1 MKIKGFIAIIL
12 ASLML
17 LCGCAADPSGVPDNT
32 PEITPEI
39 TPENTQEASH
49 HEHTGYVIAAP
60 APHEYAADP
69 NSIVS
74 EDGAVDHEKYN
85 SMYEEWVK
93 QLNARREE
101 AKSAPDMRSFT
112 EGLLTELMKKTGD
125 NNLVFSPANIFVA
138 LTMVAETAEGETQR
152 EILSVLG
159 AKDMESL
166 RNAAA
171 ALIKAEPVDDGIT
184 KCTIANSLWLNDK
197 YSFVTETLERLA
209 QVYEASSFWGDPCDG
224 AFVQALRDWLNDNT
238 GGLLK
243 DAVNNVELD
252 PYTVLAIAST
262 IYFKA
267 AWENEYNKNA
277 TAPMTFHAPS
287 GDIECDFMHKS
298 VHGGYYKGEGFS
310 AVGDVLK
317 GGAGTM
323 WYLLPDEGVSVE
335 EMLNGSGMEF
345 IFSDKSELNS
355 KAIVNISAPKIDVS
369 AQTDLISALSSMG
382 MRSCFSPD
390 SADFRPITT
399 DTDDLFI
406 SGIMHAARVKTDEE
420 GVEAAAFTLVLYG
433 NGAAFPQEIVD
444 FVLDRPFAF
453 VITGISGAPL
463 FLGVVNMPAK

>member
-1 MKIKGFIAIIL
+1 MKRFVTLIL

-32 PEITPEI
+32 PEN

-101 AKSAPDMRSFT
+101 AKSAPDLRAFT
-112 EGLLTELMKKTGD
+112 EGLLTELMTQAED

-138 LTMVAETAEGETQR
+138 LAMLAETAEGETRR
-152 EILSVLG
+152 EILSLLG
-159 AKDMESL
+159 AGDMESL
-166 RNAAA
+166 RKAAS
-171 ALIKAEPVDDGIT
+171 ALIKAEPVDDGVT
-184 KCTIANSLWLNDK
+184 KCTVANSLWLNDR

-209 QVYEASSFWGDPCDG
+209 DIYDASSFWGDPCDG
-224 AFVQALRDWLNDNT
+224 DFVQALRDWLNDNT

-243 DAVNNVELD
+243 DAVDSVELE
-252 PYTVLAIAST
+252 PSTVLAIAST

-277 TAPMTFHAPS
+277 TSPMTFHAPT

-298 VHGGYYKGEGFS
+298 VHGGYFRGEGFS
-310 AVGDVLK
+310 ALGDALK
-317 GGAGTM
+317 GSAGTM
-323 WYLLPDEGVSVE
+323 WYLLPDDGVSVE
-335 EMLNGSGMEF
+335 EMLKGSGMEF
-345 IFSDKSELNS
+345 IFSDKSGANS
-355 KAIVNISAPKIDVS
+355 SVIVNVSAPKIDVS
-369 AQTDLISALSSMG
+369 ADTDLVDALKSMG
-382 MRSCFSPD
+382 MRSCFVPEAAEFD
-390 SADFRPITT
+390 PITT
-399 DTDDLFI
+399 DAGELFVTEI
-406 SGIMHAARVKTDEE
+406 KHAARVKTDED
-420 GVEAAAFTLVLYG
+420 GVEAAAFTLIKVYG
-433 NGAAFPQEIVD
+433 NGAILPQEIVD

-463 FLGVVNMPAK
+463 FVGIVNTPAE